1 MAFPAKKA
9 PFPPVRCGN
18 ARILLTV
25 KSAGHKAVAEVPML
39 DLSRQYASIRD
50 EILAAVAR
58 ACDSQHYIL
67 GDEVVAFERE
77 FASLCGTNDAIGCA
91 SGTDGLWLAL
101 AAAGVGPGDA
111 VITTPF
117 SFFATASSI
126 LRAGAKPVFVDIDPE
141 TLNLDP
147 ARVEQ
152 RLMTGSQGMRALM
165 PVHLYG
171 QCADMDSLD
180 RLAAEFKLHVVEDA
194 AQAVGA
200 TWNGRRAGS
209 LGLAAAFSFYP
220 TKNLSAFGDAGAVTT
235 SDATLAERMRSLRN
249 HGGKQRYYHDEVGA
263 NSRLDAIQA
272 AVLRV
277 KMPHLARWNDARRER
292 ARTYGRLL
300 SSAGLTKIAGDSAAP
315 VVLLKT
321 LPGAHHIYHQYVI
334 RVRDRDKLRTFLSER
349 GIGSEIYYPIP
360 LHLQKCFA
368 YLGYT
373 PGDLPEAERAAL
385 DVLALP
391 MFPELEEDEQWHV
404 VESIAAFYS

>member
-1 MAFPAKKA
+1 M
-9 PFPPVRCGN
+9 N
-18 ARILLTV
+18 N
-25 KSAGHKAVAEVPML
+25 AGHKTATEVPML
-39 DLSRQYASIRD
+39 DLSRQYASLRA
-50 EILAAVAR
+50 EILAAVTR
-58 ACDSQHYIL
+58 ICDSQRYIL
-67 GDEVVAFERE
+67 GEEVAHFERE
-77 FASLCGTNDAIGCA
+77 FAALCATSEAVGCA

-126 LRAGAKPVFVDIDPE
+126 LRAGAKPVFADIDPE

-147 ARVEQ
+147 ASCER
-152 RLMTGSQGMRALM
+152 RLKTSAPAIKAIM

-171 QCADMDSLD
+171 QCADMDSFN
-180 RLAAEFKLHVVEDA
+180 RLAQEFKLGVVEDA

-200 TWNGRRAGS
+200 SWNGRRAGS
-209 LGLAAAFSFYP
+209 LGAAAAFSFYP

-235 SDATLAERMRSLRN
+235 NNKDMAERMRSLRN
-249 HGGKQRYYHDEVGA
+249 HGGKQRYYHDEIGW
-263 NSRLDAIQA
+263 NSRLDALQA

-277 KMPHLARWNDARRER
+277 KMPHLEKWNDARREH

-300 SSAGLTKIAGDSAAP
+300 TAAGLTKTGADSPAP
-315 VVLLKT
+315 VSLLKT

-334 RVRDRDKLRTFLSER
+334 RVRHRDKLRSFLSER
-349 GIGSEIYYPIP
+349 GVGSEIYYPVP
-360 LHLQKCFA
+360 LHLQQCFT

-373 PGDLPEAERAAL
+373 PGDLPQAERAAA

-391 MFPELEEDEQWHV
+391 MFAELEEDEQRYV
-404 VESIAAFYS
+404 VDAIADFYS

>member
-1 MAFPAKKA
+1 MKP
-9 PFPPVRCGN
+9 
-18 ARILLTV
+18 
-25 KSAGHKAVAEVPML
+25 AGHKAVAAVPML
-39 DLSRQYASIRD
+39 DLSRQYASIRE
-50 EILAAVAR
+50 EILLAVTR
-58 ACDSQHYIL
+58 ACDSQRYIL
-67 GDEVVAFERE
+67 GDEAIAFERE
-77 FASLCGTNDAIGCA
+77 FAALCGSADSVGCA

-101 AAAGVGPGDA
+101 AAAGIGPGDS
-111 VITTPF
+111 VVTTPF

-126 LRAGAKPVFVDIDPE
+126 LRAGAKPVFVDVDPE

-147 ARVEQ
+147 AKLEA
-152 RLMTGSQGMRALM
+152 RLKSAPQGMRAVM

-171 QCADMDSLD
+171 QCADMDGLD
-180 RLAAEFKLHVVEDA
+180 RIAVEFKLHMIEDA

-235 SDATLAERMRSLRN
+235 HDARLAERMRSLRN

-272 AVLRV
+272 AILRV
-277 KMPHLARWNDARRER
+277 KMPHLAKWNDARREH

-300 SSAGLTKIAGDSAAP
+300 TGAGLTKTGGGAAAP

-334 RVRDRDKLRTFLSER
+334 RVRDRDKLRAFLSER
-349 GIGSEIYYPIP
+349 GVGSEIYYPIP

-391 MFPELEEDEQWHV
+391 MFAELEEDEQRHV
-404 VESIAAFYS
+404 VESIAEFYS

>member
-1 MAFPAKKA
+1 
-9 PFPPVRCGN
+9 
-18 ARILLTV
+18 
-25 KSAGHKAVAEVPML
+25 ML

-50 EILAAVAR
+50 EVLAAVAR
-58 ACDSQHYIL
+58 VCDSQRYIL

-77 FASLCGTNDAIGCA
+77 FSSLCGTTQAVGCA
-91 SGTDGLWLAL
+91 SGTDGLWLAM
-101 AAAGVGPGDA
+101 AAAGVGPGDS

-126 LRAGAKPVFVDIDPE
+126 LRAGAKPVFVDVDPE
-141 TLNLDP
+141 TLNLAP
-147 ARVEQ
+147 SSVEE
-152 RLMTGSQGMRALM
+152 RLKIAPKATRTVM

-171 QCADMDSLD
+171 QCADMDAFD
-180 RLAAEFKLHVVEDA
+180 RLAAEFGLPVIEDA
-194 AQAVGA
+194 AQAAGA

-209 LGLAAAFSFYP
+209 LGAAAAFSFYP

-235 SDATLAERMRSLRN
+235 ADAALAERMRSLRN

-263 NSRLDAIQA
+263 CSRLDAIQA

-277 KMPHLARWNDARRER
+277 KLPHLPQWNDARRER

-300 SSAGLTKIAGDSAAP
+300 TSVGLTKTGANSTAP
-315 VVLLKT
+315 VTLLKT
-321 LPGAHHIYHQYVI
+321 LPGAHHIYHQYVV
-334 RVRDRDKLRTFLSER
+334 RVRDRDKLRAFLSER

-368 YLGYT
+368 YLGYAG
-373 PGDLPEAERAAL
+373 GDLPEAERAAL

-391 MFPELEEDEQWHV
+391 MFAELEEDEQRHV

>member
-1 MAFPAKKA
+1 M
-9 PFPPVRCGN
+9 
-18 ARILLTV
+18 ILSAV
-25 KSAGHKAVAEVPML
+25 KSAGHKTATDVPML
-39 DLSRQYASIRD
+39 DFSRQYASVRD
-50 EILAAVAR
+50 QILAAVTR
-58 ACDSQHYIL
+58 VCDSQRYIL
-67 GDEVVAFERE
+67 GDEAVGFERE
-77 FASLCGTNDAIGCA
+77 LASLCATSEAVGCA

-126 LRAGAKPVFVDIDPE
+126 LRAGATPVFVDVDPD

-147 ARVEQ
+147 ARVEA
-152 RLMTGSQGMRALM
+152 RLKTAPRGTRAVM

-171 QCADMDSLD
+171 QCADMDSFA
-180 RLAAEFKLHVVEDA
+180 RLAAEFNVHVIEDA

-200 TWNGRRAGS
+200 TWNGRPAGS

-235 SDATLAERMRSLRN
+235 SDTWLAERMRSLRN
-249 HGGKQRYYHDEVGA
+249 HGSKQRYYHDEVGA

-272 AVLRV
+272 AILRV
-277 KMPHLARWNDARRER
+277 KMPHLAEWNEARRQR
-292 ARTYGRLL
+292 AHRYSRLL
-300 SSAGLTKIAGDSAAP
+300 SDAGLTKTGADSAAP
-315 VVLLKT
+315 VLLLKT
-321 LPGAHHIYHQYVI
+321 LPGAHHIYHQYVL
-334 RVRDRDKLRTFLSER
+334 RVRDRDKLRAFLNER
-349 GIGSEIYYPIP
+349 AIGSEVYYPIP
-360 LHLQKCFA
+360 LHLQTCFS

-391 MFPELEEDEQWHV
+391 MFAELEEDEQRHV
-404 VESIAAFYS
+404 VESIAEFYS

>member
-1 MAFPAKKA
+1 M
-9 PFPPVRCGN
+9 
-18 ARILLTV
+18 
-25 KSAGHKAVAEVPML
+25 KSASHKAAAAVPML
-39 DLSRQYASIRD
+39 DLSRQYAAIRN
-50 EILAAVAR
+50 EVLAAVAR
-58 ACDSQHYIL
+58 VCDSQHYIL
-67 GDEVVAFERE
+67 GEEVAAFERE
-77 FASLCGTNDAIGCA
+77 FAALCATSDCVGCA

-101 AAAGVGPGDA
+101 AAAGVGPGDS

-126 LRAGAKPVFVDIDPE
+126 LRAGAKPVFADVDPG

-147 ARVEQ
+147 AKVEQ
-152 RLMTGSQGMRALM
+152 RLRTSSNDVRAVM

-171 QCADMDSLD
+171 QCADMDAFSQIASQFNIHL
-180 RLAAEFKLHVVEDA
+180 VEDA

-200 TWNGRRAGS
+200 TWNGKRAGS
-209 LGLAAAFSFYP
+209 LSLAAAFSFYP

-235 SDATLAERMRSLRN
+235 SDARLAERMRSLRN

-263 NSRLDAIQA
+263 NSRLDSIQA

-277 KMPHLARWNDARRER
+277 KMPHLAKWNEARRER

-300 SSAGLTKIAGDSAAP
+300 SSAGLTKTGADSTPP

-321 LPGAHHIYHQYVI
+321 LAGAHHIYHQYVI
-334 RVRDRDKLRTFLSER
+334 RVRDRDKLRVFLGER
-349 GIGSEIYYPIP
+349 GIGSEVYYPIP
-360 LHLQKCFA
+360 LHMQKCFA
-368 YLGYT
+368 YLGYA

-391 MFPELEEDEQWHV
+391 IFPELEEDEQRHV
-404 VESIAAFYS
+404 VESIAEFYS

>member
-1 MAFPAKKA
+1 M
-9 PFPPVRCGN
+9 
-18 ARILLTV
+18 
-25 KSAGHKAVAEVPML
+25 KSTGHKTAAEIPML
-39 DLSRQYASIRD
+39 DLSRQYTALRG
-50 EILAAVAR
+50 ELLAAITRV
-58 ACDSQHYIL
+58 CDSQRYIL
-67 GDEVVAFERE
+67 GEEVVAFERE
-77 FASLCGTNDAIGCA
+77 FAALCATAEAVGCA

-101 AAAGVGPGDA
+101 VAAGIGQGDS

-126 LRAGAKPVFVDIDPE
+126 LRAGAKPVFADIDPE

-147 ARVEQ
+147 AGVEH
-152 RLMTGSQGMRALM
+152 RLQSSCPGVKAMM

-171 QCADMDSLD
+171 QCADMDGFD
-180 RLAAEFKLHVVEDA
+180 RLAAEFKLQIVEDA

-209 LGLAAAFSFYP
+209 LGVAAAFSFYP

-235 SDATLAERMRSLRN
+235 NDSKLAEHMRSLRN
-249 HGGKQRYYHDEVGA
+249 HGGKQRYYHDEIGW

-277 KMPHLARWNDARRER
+277 KMPHLQKWNEARHER
-292 ARTYGRLL
+292 ARAYGRLL
-300 SSAGLTKIAGDSAAP
+300 SSAGLTKTGANSEAP
-315 VVLLKT
+315 VTLLKT
-321 LPGAHHIYHQYVI
+321 LPGAYHIYHQYVV

-360 LHLQKCFA
+360 LHLQKCFS
-368 YLGYT
+368 YLGYSA
-373 PGDLPEAERAAL
+373 GDLPEAERAAQ

-391 MFPELEEDEQWHV
+391 IFAELEEDEQRTV
-404 VESIAAFYS
+404 VEAIAEFYS

>member
-1 MAFPAKKA
+1 
-9 PFPPVRCGN
+9 
-18 ARILLTV
+18 
-25 KSAGHKAVAEVPML
+25 ML
-39 DLSRQYASIRD
+39 DLRRQYAALRD
-50 EILAAVAR
+50 EILAAVTR
-58 ACDSQHYIL
+58 VCDGQRYIL
-67 GDEVVAFERE
+67 GEEVAAFERE
-77 FASLCGTNDAIGCA
+77 IATLCGTTEAVGCS

-101 AAAGVGPGDA
+101 AAGGIGPGDT

-126 LRAGAKPVFVDIDPE
+126 LRAGAKPVFTDIDPE

-147 ARVEQ
+147 VKVEE
-152 RLMTGSQGMRALM
+152 RLKASPAGTHAVM

-171 QCADMDSLD
+171 QCADMDGFA
-180 RLAAEFKLHVVEDA
+180 RLAAEFNLRILEDA

-209 LGLAAAFSFYP
+209 LGLAATFSFYP

-235 SDATLAERMRSLRN
+235 SDAAFAEHMRSLRN
-249 HGGKQRYYHDEVGA
+249 HGGKQRYYHDEVGW
-263 NSRLDAIQA
+263 NCRLDAIQA

-277 KMPHLARWNDARRER
+277 KMPHLARWNDARREH

-300 SSAGLTKIAGDSAAP
+300 TSAGLTRTGANSAAP
-315 VVLLKT
+315 VALLHT

-334 RVRDRDKLRTFLSER
+334 RVRERDKLRAYLSDR
-349 GIGSEIYYPIP
+349 SIGSEIYYPVP

-391 MFPELEEDEQWHV
+391 MFAELEEDEQRHV
-404 VESIAAFYS
+404 VDAIAEFYS